1 MNPIAEHIS
10 EDGDT
15 YHTIRMDLN
24 VLELDDLYPKQIR
37 LSHNFPNPFNP
48 STTISVEMDNEVV
61 IAKHNIDDHPNQASK
76 YGIKGIPTM
85 LIFNNGEL
93 KNTHVGASSKSVIT
107 SFIKANI

>member
-1 MNPIAEHIS
+1 MATIESTDKNF
-10 EDGDT
+10 DT
-15 YHTIRMDLN
+15 LLKDNKILVVDFWASWCA
-24 VLELDDLYPKQIR
+24 PCKQIAPI
-37 LSHNFPNPFNP
+37 LEE
-48 STTISVEMDNEVV
+48 ISNEMNNEVV